1 MKIKA
6 KAKKGITEV
15 KAMAKHPMLSYD
27 EAKRKKTEAN
37 FITHMVATVGGA
49 TVFEMSSSQFL
60 SANPY
65 IKFSFHGGAAGEE
78 ITVKW
83 VDLLGKS
90 KTTTKKIK

>member
-1 MKIKA
+1 MRIKA
-6 KAKKGITEV
+6 KAKKGKTLV
-15 KAMAKHPMLSYD
+15 KAMAKHPMLSYQ
-27 EAKRKKTEAN
+27 EAERKKTKAN

-65 IKFSFHGGAAGEE
+65 VKFSFQGGEKGEK
-78 ITVKW
+78 ITIKW